1 MKRWDGRSVLVTGAA
16 GFIGANLTRGLIQRG
31 ARVHAVVRATTE
43 LWRIEQVLPSIAVH
57 TADLTDARA
66 LDSIVEEIRPEV
78 IYHLAAPGGHPRSRE
93 GREQMLRTAVEGT
106 ANLLEA
112 TATLPHLR
120 FVHVASSL
128 EYGPRV
134 RPLAE
139 TDALRPTTFRGA
151 AKAAATLLCQQA
163 ARSHGQPIVVL
174 RLFSVYGYWE
184 RGRLI
189 PAAILAALRGRPLS
203 LTSPGYRRD
212 LVFVED
218 VVEACAKAVERDN
231 VVGEIVNVGSGEQW
245 SNEEVVET
253 VQALCGMQVPV
264 HVGAHPPSCS
274 DTDHW
279 VADIRKAKELLGW
292 EPRHMLRPGLER
304 TIAWFRSNEELYE

>member
-1 MKRWDGRSVLVTGAA
+1 MTRWDGRCVLVTGAA
-16 GFIGANLTRGLIQRG
+16 GFIGANLTRGLFHRG

-43 LWRIEQVLPSIAVH
+43 LWRIEEILSSIAVH
-57 TADLTDARA
+57 TLDLTDACGVDR
-66 LDSIVEEIRPEV
+66 IIEEIRPEV
-78 IYHLAAPGGHPRSRE
+78 IYHLAASGGHPRNRE
-93 GREQMLRTAVEGT
+93 GREQMLRAVVQGT

-112 TATLPHLR
+112 TAALPGLR
-120 FVHVASSL
+120 FVHVGSSL
-128 EYGPRV
+128 EYGPRAT
-134 RPLAE
+134 PLVE

-163 ARSHGQPIVVL
+163 VRSHGHPIVVL
-174 RLFSVYGYWE
+174 RPFSVYGYWE

-189 PAAILAALRGRPLS
+189 PTAILAALRGRPLS

-218 VVEACAKAVERDN
+218 VVEACVDAVERDSA
-231 VVGEIVNVGSGEQW
+231 VGEIVNVGSGEQW
-245 SNEEVVET
+245 SNEEVVDT
-253 VQALCGMQVPV
+253 VQALCGVRVPV
-264 HVGAHPPSCS
+264 RVGAHPASCS

-292 EPRHMLRPGLER
+292 KPRHTLRQGLKR
-304 TIAWFRSNEELYE
+304 TIAWFRLNAELYE